1 MFISNKNAFSHLGKA
16 LIVLL
21 LSAVSFVEVSC
32 GRTREI
38 QPIPIE
44 TVMRAVHEYGAGHH
58 PIDIRSKTL
67 ADQASLSAD
76 ELLNDTDGPYQKHIA
91 TLFAQGDF
99 AQLEK
104 EAQKVRADKSR
115 LRGGVW
121 KLFAIYESLGEPSTG
136 TTATSDWEVHFVT
149 LKKWIAAYP
158 ESATA
163 RIALSQA
170 YTAYAGAARGGGYAD
185 TVSQSGWNLFAERTA
200 MAKATLIEAATL
212 KEKCPYWYE
221 AMQVVA
227 LNEGW
232 DKPQAREL
240 FDQAAAFEPT
250 YYHFYREYANYLLPK
265 WYGEEGET
273 QAFAEE
279 VSSRLTPPDASI
291 IYFEIASLLAC
302 QCDKERDS
310 LAGMSWPRVKQGF
323 QDLSVTYGTS
333 NLKLNRFAYMSFIAN
348 DQLSARNV
356 FPQIGDD
363 WSGRV
368 WRSAQNFAAARAWA
382 TTQCVPPMPC
392 PDLPSN

>member
-1 MFISNKNAFSHLGKA
+1 MFTSNVNAFSHLGKG
-16 LIVLL
+16 LIILII
-21 LSAVSFVEVSC
+21 SAVSYAEVSC
-32 GRTREI
+32 GRTQKI
-38 QPIPIE
+38 QPISMK
-44 TVMRAVHEYGAGHH
+44 TVMKAVHDYGNGHH
-58 PIDIRSKTL
+58 PTDIRSKTL
-67 ADQASLSAD
+67 ADQSSLSAD
-76 ELLNDTDGPYQKHIA
+76 ELLNDTDGPYQRHIA
-91 TLFAQGDF
+91 TLLAQGDF

-104 EAQKVRADKSR
+104 EAQKVRADKTR

-121 KLFAIYESLGEPSTG
+121 KLYALYEGLGKPFTG
-136 TTATSDWEVHFVT
+136 TTATSDWEVHFAT

-163 RIALSQA
+163 RIALSRA
-170 YTAYAGAARGGGYAD
+170 YNVYAEEARGLGYAD
-185 TVSQSGWNLFAERTA
+185 TVSQSGWKLSAERTA

-212 KEKCPYWYE
+212 KEKCPYWYD
-221 AMQVVA
+221 AMQIVA
-227 LNEGW
+227 LSEGW

-323 QDLSVTYGTS
+323 QDLSLTYGTS
-333 NLKLNRFAYMSFIAN
+333 NLKLNRFAYMSFIAH

-363 WSGRV
+363 WSDRV
-368 WRSAQNFAAARAWA
+368 WCSGQNFAAARAWA
-382 TTQCVPPMPC
+382 TTECVPPMPC
-392 PDLPSN
+392 PDLPNN

>member
-1 MFISNKNAFSHLGKA
+1 LRI
-16 LIVLL
+16 
-21 LSAVSFVEVSC
+21 
-32 GRTREI
+32 
-38 QPIPIE
+38 
-44 TVMRAVHEYGAGHH
+44 YGAGRWESNPRPKLGKLVVNEQKRTNWRTSLLSPLTNSSTTPTA
-58 PIDIRSKTL
+58 PIRNIF
-67 ADQASLSAD
+67 
-76 ELLNDTDGPYQKHIA
+76 A
-91 TLFAQGDF
+91 TLLAEGDF
-99 AQLEK
+99 SQLEK

-121 KLFAIYESLGEPSTG
+121 KLFAVYESLGKPFTG
-136 TTATSDWEVHFVT
+136 TTATSDWEVHFAT
-149 LKKWIAAYP
+149 RKKWIAAYP

-170 YTAYAGAARGGGYAD
+170 YMSYAGAGRGGGYAD
-185 TVSQSGWNLFAERTA
+185 TVSQSGWNLFAERTT

-221 AMQVVA
+221 AMQAVA
-227 LNEGW
+227 LSEGW

-250 YYHFYREYANYLLPK
+250 YYYFYREYANYLLPK

-291 IYFEIASLLAC
+291 IYLEIASLLAC

-323 QDLSVTYGTS
+323 QDLSLTHGTP

-356 FPQIGDD
+356 FPQIGED

-382 TTQCVPPMPC
+382 TTECVPPMPC

>member
-1 MFISNKNAFSHLGKA
+1 MFTSNVNAFSHLGKG
-16 LIVLL
+16 LIILII
-21 LSAVSFVEVSC
+21 SAVSYAEASC
-32 GRTREI
+32 GRTQKI
-38 QPIPIE
+38 QPISMK
-44 TVMRAVHEYGAGHH
+44 TVMKAVHDYGNGHH
-58 PIDIRSKTL
+58 PTDIRSKTL
-67 ADQASLSAD
+67 ADQSSLSAD
-76 ELLNDTDGPYQKHIA
+76 ELLNDTDGPYQRHIA
-91 TLFAQGDF
+91 TLLAQGDF

-104 EAQKVRADKSR
+104 EAQKVRADKTR

-121 KLFAIYESLGEPSTG
+121 KLYALYEGLGKPFTG
-136 TTATSDWEVHFVT
+136 TTATSDWEVHFAT

-163 RIALSQA
+163 RIALSRA
-170 YTAYAGAARGGGYAD
+170 YNVYAEEARGLGYAD
-185 TVSQSGWNLFAERTA
+185 TVSQSGWKLSAERTA

-221 AMQVVA
+221 AMQIVA
-227 LNEGW
+227 LSEGW

-323 QDLSVTYGTS
+323 QDLSLTYGTS
-333 NLKLNRFAYMSFIAN
+333 NLKLNRFAYMSFIAH

-363 WSGRV
+363 WSDRV
-368 WRSAQNFAAARAWA
+368 WCSGQNFAAARAWA
-382 TTQCVPPMPC
+382 TTECVPPMPC
-392 PDLPSN
+392 PDLPNN

>member
-1 MFISNKNAFSHLGKA
+1 MFTSNVNAFSHLGKG
-16 LIVLL
+16 LIILII
-21 LSAVSFVEVSC
+21 SAVSYAEVSC
-32 GRTREI
+32 GRTQKI
-38 QPIPIE
+38 QPISMK
-44 TVMRAVHEYGAGHH
+44 TVMKAVHDYGNGHH
-58 PIDIRSKTL
+58 PTDIRSKTL
-67 ADQASLSAD
+67 ADQSSLSAD
-76 ELLNDTDGPYQKHIA
+76 ELLNDTDGPYQRHIA
-91 TLFAQGDF
+91 TLLAQGDF

-104 EAQKVRADKSR
+104 EAQKVRADKTR

-121 KLFAIYESLGEPSTG
+121 KLYAVYEGLGKPFTG
-136 TTATSDWEVHFVT
+136 TTATSDWEVHFAT

-163 RIALSQA
+163 RIALSRA
-170 YTAYAGAARGGGYAD
+170 YNVYAEEARGLGYAD
-185 TVSQSGWNLFAERTA
+185 TVSQSGWKLSAERTA

-221 AMQVVA
+221 AMQIVA
-227 LNEGW
+227 LSEGW

-250 YYHFYREYANYLLPK
+250 YYHSYREYANYLLPK

-323 QDLSVTYGTS
+323 QDLSLTYGTS
-333 NLKLNRFAYMSFIAN
+333 NLKLNRFAYMSFIAH

-363 WSGRV
+363 WSDRV
-368 WRSAQNFAAARAWA
+368 WCSGQNFAAARAWA
-382 TTQCVPPMPC
+382 TTECVPPMPC
-392 PDLPSN
+392 PDLPNN